1 MNSNMS
7 PVDWAMRP
15 LRKYADFSGRA
26 PRPEYWW
33 FFLAVIIA
41 YVIVSIIESIL
52 GINRMVAG
60 IYGPLTVLL
69 MLGTF
74 IPSIAVGVRR
84 LHDTNRS
91 GWWLLLPLVPYCLG
105 MVFGGAAMVGAA
117 RGGSSAGMMAGAGIA
132 GIFML
137 VGAVGAVVLLIFYC
151 MPGTPGDNRYGP
163 NPYGTGGTAATA

>member
-1 MNSNMS
+1 
-7 PVDWAMRP
+7 
-15 LRKYADFSGRA
+15 
-26 PRPEYWW
+26 
-33 FFLAVIIA
+33 VIIA

-91 GWWLLLPLVPYCLG
+91 GWWLLLPLVPYCLA
-105 MVFGGAAMVGAA
+105 MVLGGAAMVGAA

-163 NPYGTGGTAATA
+163 NPYGAGGTAAAA

>member
-7 PVDWAMRP
+7 PVDWAKRP
-15 LRKYADFSGRA
+15 LQKYADFSGRA

-163 NPYGTGGTAATA
+163 NPYGAGGTAAAA